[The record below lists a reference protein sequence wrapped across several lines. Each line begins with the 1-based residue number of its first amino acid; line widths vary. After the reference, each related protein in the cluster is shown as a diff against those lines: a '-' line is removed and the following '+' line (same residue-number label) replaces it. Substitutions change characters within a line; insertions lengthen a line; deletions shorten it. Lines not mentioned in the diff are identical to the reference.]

1 VLGWRPFAFVSLSPV
16 ESFSSVTNILV
27 GQFRFD
33 HVDFGCSLILE
44 CHCQECSVEL
54 ELHVPQWV
62 AEVFGLDTVTTSLEE
77 RLEHVEGNAVVILT
91 SCLED
96 FGVLPVVGAK
106 LLEVLTWV
114 LIWAA
119 SLDAVLDVIILVDRG

>member
-1 VLGWRPFAFVSLSPV
+1 
-16 ESFSSVTNILV
+16 
-27 GQFRFD
+27 
-33 HVDFGCSLILE
+33 
-44 CHCQECSVEL
+44 
-54 ELHVPQWV
+54 V

-77 RLEHVEGNAVVILT
+77 RLQHVEGNAVVILT

-119 SLDAVLDVIILVDRG
+119 SLDAVLNVIILVDRSRRNTANETNPGDCEGIFIAHPFSKLDLQLRTERVEEELRSSSVIGFIVQVKLLLELF